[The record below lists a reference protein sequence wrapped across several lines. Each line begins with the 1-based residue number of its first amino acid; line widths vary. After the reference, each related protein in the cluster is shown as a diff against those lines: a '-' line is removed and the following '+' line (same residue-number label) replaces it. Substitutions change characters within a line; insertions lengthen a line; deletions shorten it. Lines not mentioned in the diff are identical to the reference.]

1 MQKDNLSDKRI
12 AMREVFLKLI
22 AMVFFLT
29 VTTSPALAHNVNIFA
44 YVEGDRV
51 YTESYFNDGKRCV
64 HSKIDVF
71 DSTGKQLLEGVTNNE
86 GEFSFVASTKTDLRI
101 VLTAGMGHKSE
112 YLLPASEF
120 SEPREEQ
127 EGMSGGDTLGKE
139 ITRSNIEKNRED
151 ATSKENSLDVKAIQ
165 ALVAASVDKKLEPLM
180 KSLIRI
186 EQSLKKPSHTDVIGG
201 IGYIFGIVGIVMYLK
216 NRKR

>member
-44 YVEGDRV
+44 YVEGDS
-51 YTESYFNDGKRCV
+51 TESYFNDGKRCV
-64 HSKIDVF
+64 HSKIVVF

-101 VLTAGMGHKSE
+101 VLTAAMGHKSE

-127 EGMSGGDTLGKE
+127 KKMNKGDVFRKE
-139 ITRSNIEKNRED
+139 IPLPRNEKNRVG
-151 ATSKENSLDVKAIQ
+151 ATSGKNSLDVKAIQ
-165 ALVAASVDKKLEPLM
+165 ALIEASVDKKLEPLM

-186 EQSLKKPSHTDVIGG
+186 EQSLKKPSHTEVIGG
-201 IGYIFGIVGIVMYLK
+201 IGYIFGIVGIVMYLR